1 MKISND
7 TKSNF
12 RGTKITNP
20 PKDAHRTIRR
30 LAIAHKHTIV
40 QTKDALYINTKKGKL
55 ENKFIKLIE
64 TKLKE
69 VFPDAEK
76 MKIES
81 CSDDE
86 FQNLN
91 KGESTRDRLES
102 LRKLKI

>member
-12 RGTKITNP
+12 KGTKITNAP
-20 PKDAHRTIRR
+20 NEAHLRIRQ
-30 LAIAHKHTIV
+30 IAVAHNHTIL

-55 ENKFIKLIE
+55 ENKFIKLME

-69 VFPDAEK
+69 VFPDAENIK
-76 MKIES
+76 VEAYP
-81 CSDDE
+81 DDE

-91 KGESTRDRLES
+91 KGESTLDRLER
-102 LRKLKI
+102 LKRRKI